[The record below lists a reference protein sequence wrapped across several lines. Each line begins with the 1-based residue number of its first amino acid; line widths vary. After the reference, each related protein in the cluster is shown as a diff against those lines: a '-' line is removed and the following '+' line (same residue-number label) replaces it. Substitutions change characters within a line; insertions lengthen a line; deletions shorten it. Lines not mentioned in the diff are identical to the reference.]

1 MSRTGHRLPAE
12 FAVSA
17 FSESDF
23 PREGIPEV
31 VMAGRSNV
39 GKSSLIN
46 RLTEQKSLART
57 SSTPGKT
64 QSVNFYRLD
73 RSFFIV
79 DLPGFGYAK
88 VGKTASRQWKRLTE
102 KYFRG
107 RSTIVLVLQLVDA
120 RIAPTV
126 LDLELAHWLDHLE
139 IPRAI
144 VATKADKLSGNG
156 RAQQLRVISTAL
168 GSAPVIMSSA
178 VTGMGCDEIWKRITD
193 SVRPDHAP
201 STPGSLP

>member
-1 MSRTGHRLPAE
+1 MSRSGHRLQAE
-12 FAVSA
+12 FVVSA

-31 VMAGRSNV
+31 VLAGRSNV

-46 RLTEQKSLART
+46 RLTEQKNLART

-88 VGKTASRQWKRLTE
+88 VAKAASRQWKRLTE
-102 KYFRG
+102 NYFRG
-107 RSTIVLVLQLVDA
+107 RSVIALVLQLVDA
-120 RIAPTV
+120 RLAPTP
-126 LDLELAHWLDHLE
+126 LDLELAQWLDHLD
-139 IPRAI
+139 IPRTI

-156 RAQQLRVISTAL
+156 RASQLRVISAAL
-168 GSAPVIMSSA
+168 GGGPVIMSSA

-193 SVRPDHAP
+193 RLRSDPTP
-201 STPGSLP
+201 ISPGSLP